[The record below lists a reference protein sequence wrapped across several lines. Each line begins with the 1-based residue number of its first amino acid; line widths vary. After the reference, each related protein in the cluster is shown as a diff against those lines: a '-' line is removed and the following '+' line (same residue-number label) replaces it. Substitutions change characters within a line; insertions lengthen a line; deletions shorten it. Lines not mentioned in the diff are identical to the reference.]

1 MCFVGSKHWNLLAL
15 FIVLRIVKY
24 FGVASENCYQ
34 NDGYKGVYR
43 GYRHHRH
50 RARGGSGFLRERVGA
65 GSSDMDIEDSKE
77 NPNRKKKCNCDI

>member
-50 RARGGSGFLRERVGA
+50 RADDDALLEEFFCFCLGSEYRNLLAFGIALRMV
-65 GSSDMDIEDSKE
+65 
-77 NPNRKKKCNCDI
+77 